1 MNEYLKVFIV
11 LFFLWCLYTY
21 LNPNCSFCGDGFT
34 PYVKWTGRDIP
45 FKSCLNNCV
54 GVRSHEYYN
63 CASKCYAKNQ
73 FQKHYYI
80 K

>member
-11 LFFLWCLYTY
+11 LFFLWCLYTC
-21 LNPNCSFCGDGFT
+21 LKPNCSCCGEGFT
-34 PYVKWTGRDIP
+34 TYVKWTGRDIP

-63 CASKCYAKNQ
+63 CASPCNAKDQ
-73 FQKHYYI
+73 FRKHYYI